1 MDLLE
6 HDAKRK
12 VEVEL
17 AMLRE
22 DLEEGGGYTE
32 EQIEEKISKKR
43 KELMKGMKI
52 VLDADSKDTHQ
63 LAAAKDAELDKMAAA
78 LGVAKGGKV
87 GESFNRDLQ
96 EAKKQDRIRARE

>member
-43 KELMKGMKI
+43 KELMKGIKI
-52 VLDADSKDTHQ
+52 TL
-63 LAAAKDAELDKMAAA
+63 M
-78 LGVAKGGKV
+78 
-87 GESFNRDLQ
+87 
-96 EAKKQDRIRARE
+96 RIRKTRTSSRPRRRR